1 MPLKA
6 LTSAQ
11 GSGFM
16 ELPSF
21 LNKPCGFT
29 TQGSTPAQ
37 FILFVGFLDY
47 CLFPP
52 LGCQL
57 FKDERLSA
65 LFTDV
70 LRVHPALVQ

>member
-1 MPLKA
+1 MKFPILIPIQLLHAPLY
-6 LTSAQ
+6 LQ
-11 GSGFM
+11 M
-16 ELPSF
+16 ESIVQISSVYPVCWFSKIF
-21 LNKPCGFT
+21 QN
-29 TQGSTPAQ
+29 
-37 FILFVGFLDY
+37 

-65 LFTDV
+65 LLTDV

>member
-1 MPLKA
+1 MTHLPLKP

-16 ELPSF
+16 ELPTF
-21 LNKPCGFT
+21 LNKPCGFI

-37 FILFVGFLDY
+37 FILFVGFLEY

-52 LGCQL
+52 LRCQL

-65 LFTDV
+65 SPTDV
-70 LRVHPALVQ
+70 LSFTQP